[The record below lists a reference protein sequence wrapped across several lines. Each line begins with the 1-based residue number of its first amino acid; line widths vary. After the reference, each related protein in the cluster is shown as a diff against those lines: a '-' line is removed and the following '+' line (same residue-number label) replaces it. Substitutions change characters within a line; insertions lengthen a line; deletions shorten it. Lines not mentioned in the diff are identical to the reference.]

1 MATVVTILL
10 TALITGTLSCVCFL
24 IGAKVG
30 QKVSKGEGLE
40 LPSVNP
46 IKAIKE
52 SREQREAQKE
62 SEMEQDKLDTI
73 LRNIE
78 RYDGTGAGQEDVG

>member
-1 MATVVTILL
+1 MEVLLMAVMGLTNIL
-10 TALITGTLSCVCFL
+10 CFV

-30 QKVSKGEGLE
+30 QKVSKGESVE

-46 IKAIKE
+46 LKAYRENE
-52 SREQREAQKE
+52 SRKEADRQ
-62 SEMEQDKLDTI
+62 QDRMNTI

-78 RYDGTGAGQEDVG
+78 GYDGTSTGQMDVPRG

>member
-1 MATVVTILL
+1 MTTALTILL
-10 TALITGTLSCVCFL
+10 TGTLCCVCFI

-30 QKVSKGEGLE
+30 QKVSNGERVE

-46 IKAIKE
+46 IKAMQESKDRKE
-52 SREQREAQKE
+52 AEK
-62 SEMEQDKLDTI
+62 EQDKVEAI

-78 RYDGTGAGQEDVG
+78 RYDGTGKGQEDVG

>member
-1 MATVVTILL
+1 MFTVSTLVLILGIGAMNIL
-10 TALITGTLSCVCFL
+10 CFM

-30 QKVSKGEGLE
+30 QKVSKGEDIK

-46 IKAIKE
+46 LEAIREHSEKKE
-52 SREQREAQKE
+52 ARKEQERI
-62 SEMEQDKLDTI
+62 DTI

-78 RYDGTGAGQEDVG
+78 SYNGTALGQEDVPGR

>member
-1 MATVVTILL
+1 MTTALTILL
-10 TALITGTLSCVCFL
+10 TGTLCCVCFL

-30 QKVSKGEGLE
+30 QKVSNGERVE

-46 IKAIKE
+46 IKAMQESKDRKE
-52 SREQREAQKE
+52 AEK
-62 SEMEQDKLDTI
+62 EQDKVEAI

-78 RYDGTGAGQEDVG
+78 RYDGTGKGQEDVR

>member
-1 MATVVTILL
+1 MTTILTILL
-10 TALITGTLSCVCFL
+10 TGTLCCVCFL

-52 SREQREAQKE
+52 SREQREVQREA
-62 SEMEQDKLDTI
+62 EMEQDKLDTI

-78 RYDGTGAGQEDVG
+78 RYDGTGAGQEDVR

>member
-1 MATVVTILL
+1 MTTALTILL
-10 TALITGTLSCVCFL
+10 TGTLCCVCFL

-30 QKVSKGEGLE
+30 QKVSNGERVE

-46 IKAIKE
+46 IKAMQESKDRKE
-52 SREQREAQKE
+52 AEK
-62 SEMEQDKLDTI
+62 EQDKVETI

-78 RYDGTGAGQEDVG
+78 RYDGTGKGQEDVR

>member
-1 MATVVTILL
+1 MTMVLIILL
-10 TALITGTLSCVCFL
+10 TILMTGTLSCVCFL

-30 QKVSKGEGLE
+30 QKVSKGEAVE

-46 IKAIKE
+46 IKAIKDKRE
-52 SREQREAQKE
+52 SKEA
-62 SEMEQDKLDTI
+62 EMEQNKLDTI